1 MPAIP
6 DFKNIKELK
15 NYLIKKERQKVKHTP
30 AEIKAAKDKVKSK
43 K

>member
-15 NYLIKKERQKVKHTP
+15 NYLRKKEKQKVKHTKK
-30 AEIKAAKDKVKSK
+30 EIEDAKAKLQIK
-43 K
+43 

>member
-15 NYLIKKERQKVKHTP
+15 SYLIKKEREKVKHTKK
-30 AEIKAAKDKVKSK
+30 EIDDAKAKLKVK
-43 K
+43 